1 MRWAVLLFLAACSS
15 SRSATPEK
23 PPARAEP
30 PLPTTALA
38 PELDLPAGW
47 VDRSR
52 GLDDVVF
59 AAMNP
64 EAAST
69 IVIVDL
75 PKQEF
80 GTLASCQRLETLF
93 TLKKHP
99 THATSE
105 LTNTGELPSCTVTL
119 WFETEVETRV
129 IFGTPDHPFDFACN
143 GPNHDDVLADC
154 TSARTSIRFRPRP

>member
-1 MRWAVLLFLAACSS
+1 MKR
-15 SRSATPEK
+15 
-23 PPARAEP
+23 
-30 PLPTTALA
+30 
-38 PELDLPAGW
+38 
-47 VDRSR
+47 
-52 GLDDVVF
+52 
-59 AAMNP
+59 

-80 GTLASCQRLETLF
+80 GTLASCQKLETLF

-105 LTNTGELPSCTVTL
+105 LTNTGGLPSCTVTL

-129 IFGTPDHPFDFACN
+129 IFGTPDHPFDFACT
-143 GPNHDDVLADC
+143 GPNREDVLADC
-154 TSARTSIRFRPRP
+154 TSARTSIRFRART